1 MITLLNGEEWQE
13 ADILKRME
21 DDSFYYGH
29 LGQHALSSSSLKK
42 ILQSPK
48 SYQKSLRFSDTGQAL
63 RDGRLVHMSILEP
76 HKIKD
81 LIVINGTKAKKEFKD
96 AVEEHG
102 EHMVYTESEMQSAYW
117 VADALN
123 SNAEAKFLIDDCD
136 YEIPGVGMLD
146 GLAFR
151 AKADALSKDGR
162 RIIDIKTTSSDI
174 SDFHWS
180 AKKYQYDLQAALY
193 LELFESAVEFIF
205 LVINKDT
212 KDIGI
217 FECSEQFIQNG
228 RNAVEHGI
236 STYKYYFMQDNSD
249 ELIKNHV
256 IRGIL

>member
-13 ADILKRME
+13 AEILKRME

-42 ILQSPK
+42 LCQSPK
-48 SYQKSLRFSDTGQAL
+48 AYQKSLRWSDTGQAL
-63 RDGRLVHMSILEP
+63 RDGRLIHMSILEP
-76 HKIKD
+76 HKVRD

-96 AVEEHG
+96 AIEEHG

-117 VADALN
+117 VADAIK
-123 SNAEAKFLIDDCD
+123 SNTEAQFLIDDCD
-136 YEIPGVGMLD
+136 YEIPGVGMID

-151 AKADALSKDGR
+151 AKADVITKDR
-162 RIIDIKTTSSDI
+162 RTIIDIKTTSSEID
-174 SDFHWS
+174 DFKWS

-193 LELFESAVEFIF
+193 LRIFGAEEFIF
-205 LVINKDT
+205 LVVNKDS

-217 FECSEQFIQNG
+217 FECSDEFIKNG
-228 RNAVEHGI
+228 HNAISYGI
-236 STYKYYFMQDNSD
+236 SVYNYYFNQPDSE

>member
-1 MITLLNGEEWQE
+1 MITLLNGEQWQE

-48 SYQKSLRFSDTGQAL
+48 AYQKSLRFSDTGQAL

-123 SNAEAKFLIDDCD
+123 NNAEAKFLIDDCD

-162 RIIDIKTTSSDI
+162 RIIDIKTTSSDVN
-174 SDFHWS
+174 DFHWS
-180 AKKYQYDLQAALY
+180 AKKYQYDLQSALY